1 MRSVTS
7 RKRDRQAGF
16 SLVELMIAL
25 VLGLI
30 LIIGVASVYVTN
42 QQAARTNEGLARLQE
57 SGRIAFELMSR
68 EMRQAGGNACGA
80 KLVANVLN
88 NPSNSWLTDF
98 NAGPVIGYEG
108 NAPAT
113 GIVATGTAVGDRVNG
128 TDAILIMGPN
138 PVDNATIVTHNPT
151 AASFELNVSSHGIA
165 ENDIVLVCDQQS
177 AAVVQITQAQPGVNV
192 NIVHNTGA
200 VPVGPGNCTKG
211 LGYPT
216 LCTTNGTPKTFAGGG
231 IVSKL
236 NPGFWYIGNNPR
248 GGRSLYRAGVTAPPV
263 EITDGV
269 VDMQLQYLTR
279 NGVSGNLALDWV
291 DGSTIADWSDA
302 GTDLPV
308 AVRVQLSLQSLQN
321 VGTDQQTL
329 NRVQVYSVT
338 LRNRAL

>member
-1 MRSVTS
+1 MRPATP
-7 RKRDRQAGF
+7 RTTRRQAGF

-30 LIIGVASVYVTN
+30 LIIGAASVYVTN

-80 KLVANVLN
+80 TLVANVLN
-88 NPSNSWLTDF
+88 NPSNNWYTDF
-98 NAGPVIGYEG
+98 DAGPVIGYEG

-113 GIVATGTAVGDRVNG
+113 GIVATGTAVGQRVNG
-128 TDAILIMGPN
+128 TDAIMIMGPN

-151 AASFELNVSSHGIA
+151 AASFELNISNHGIA
-165 ENDIVLVCDQQS
+165 DGDVVLVCDSQS
-177 AAVVQITQAQPGVNV
+177 AAVTQITNAQPGVNV
-192 NIVHNTGA
+192 TIVHNTGL
-200 VPVGPGNCTKG
+200 GTPGNCTKG
-211 LGYPT
+211 LGYPV

-248 GGRSLYRAGVTAPPV
+248 GGRSLYRASSTAQV

-279 NGVSGNLALDWV
+279 NATSGNLALDWV
-291 DGSTIADWSDA
+291 DGSAITNWTNA

>member
-1 MRSVTS
+1 MRPTAP
-7 RKRDRQAGF
+7 RTTRRQAGF

-30 LIIGVASVYVTN
+30 LIIGAASVYVTN

-80 KLVANVLN
+80 TLVANVLN
-88 NPSNSWLTDF
+88 NPSNNWYTDF
-98 NAGPVIGYEG
+98 DAGPVIGYEG

-113 GIVATGTAVGDRVNG
+113 GIVATGTAVGQRVNG
-128 TDAILIMGPN
+128 TDAIMIMGPN

-151 AASFELNVSSHGIA
+151 AAEFSLNTSNHGIA
-165 ENDIVLVCDQQS
+165 DGDVVLVCDSQS
-177 AAVVQITQAQPGVNV
+177 AAVTQITNAQPGVNV
-192 NIVHNTGA
+192 TIVHNTGL
-200 VPVGPGNCTKG
+200 GTPGNCTKG
-211 LGYPT
+211 LGYPV
-216 LCTTNGTPKTFAGGG
+216 LCTTNGTPKTFSGGG

-248 GGRSLYRAGVTAPPV
+248 GGRSLYRASSTAQV

-279 NGVSGNLALDWV
+279 NATSGNLALDWV
-291 DGSTIADWSDA
+291 DGSTITNWSNA
-302 GTDLPV
+302 GTELPV

>member
-1 MRSVTS
+1 MHPASNRGFHH
-7 RKRDRQAGF
+7 QAGF

-25 VLGLI
+25 VLGML
-30 LIIGVASVYVTN
+30 LVIGVVSVYVTN
-42 QQAARTNEGLARLQE
+42 QQAARTNEGLSRLQE

-88 NPSNSWLTDF
+88 NPSNNWYTDF
-98 NAGPVIGYEG
+98 DAGPVIGFEG
-108 NAPAT
+108 NVPAT
-113 GIVATGTAVGDRVNG
+113 GIVATGTAVGQRVNG
-128 TDAILIMGPN
+128 TDAILIMGPSPN
-138 PVDNATIVTHNPT
+138 DNATIVTHNPT
-151 AASFELNVSSHGIA
+151 AAEFSLSTVNHGIA
-165 ENDIVLVCDQQS
+165 VDDVVLVCDQQS
-177 AAVVQITQAQPGVNV
+177 AAITQITNASPGTN
-192 NIVHNTGA
+192 NTIVHNTGTA
-200 VPVGPGNCTKG
+200 APGNCTKG
-211 LGYPT
+211 LGYPV
-216 LCTTNGTPKTFAGGG
+216 LCTTNGTPKTFTGGG

-248 GGRSLYRAGVTAPPV
+248 GGRSLYRASSTAQV

-269 VDMQLQYLTR
+269 ADMQLQYLTR
-279 NGVSGNLALDWV
+279 NGVSGNLAVDWV
-291 DGSTIADWSDA
+291 DASTIADWTNA
-302 GTDLPV
+302 GPELPV

>member
-1 MRSVTS
+1 MRPAVPRTP
-7 RKRDRQAGF
+7 RHQAGF

-30 LIIGVASVYVTN
+30 LIIGAASVYVTN

-80 KLVANVLN
+80 TLVANVLN
-88 NPSNSWLTDF
+88 NPSNNWYTDF
-98 NAGPVIGYEG
+98 DAGPVIGYEG

-113 GIVATGTAVGDRVNG
+113 GIVATGTAVGQRVNG
-128 TDAILIMGPN
+128 TDAIMIMGPN

-151 AASFELNVSSHGIA
+151 AAEFSLNTSNHGIA
-165 ENDIVLVCDQQS
+165 DGDVVLVCDSQS
-177 AAVVQITQAQPGVNV
+177 AAVTQITNAQPGVNV
-192 NIVHNTGA
+192 TIVHNTGL
-200 VPVGPGNCTKG
+200 GTPGNCTKG
-211 LGYPT
+211 LGYPV

-248 GGRSLYRAGVTAPPV
+248 GGRSLYRASSTAQV

-279 NGVSGNLALDWV
+279 NATSGNLALDWV
-291 DGSTIADWSDA
+291 DGSTITNWSNA
-302 GTDLPV
+302 GTELPV

>member
-1 MRSVTS
+1 
-7 RKRDRQAGF
+7 
-16 SLVELMIAL
+16 
-25 VLGLI
+25 
-30 LIIGVASVYVTN
+30 
-42 QQAARTNEGLARLQE
+42 
-57 SGRIAFELMSR
+57 
-68 EMRQAGGNACGA
+68 
-80 KLVANVLN
+80 
-88 NPSNSWLTDF
+88 
-98 NAGPVIGYEG
+98 
-108 NAPAT
+108 
-113 GIVATGTAVGDRVNG
+113 VATGTAVGQRVNG
-128 TDAILIMGPN
+128 TDAIMIMGPN

-151 AASFELNVSSHGIA
+151 AASFELNISNHGIA
-165 ENDIVLVCDQQS
+165 DGDVVLVCDSQS
-177 AAVVQITQAQPGVNV
+177 AAVTQITNAQPGVNV
-192 NIVHNTGA
+192 TIVHNTGL
-200 VPVGPGNCTKG
+200 GTPGNCTKG
-211 LGYPT
+211 LGYPV

-248 GGRSLYRAGVTAPPV
+248 GGRSLYRASSTAQV

-279 NGVSGNLALDWV
+279 NATSGNLALDWV
-291 DGSTIADWSDA
+291 DGSAITNWTNA

>member
-1 MRSVTS
+1 MRRHSPRIT
-7 RKRDRQAGF
+7 RRQTGF

-80 KLVANVLN
+80 TLVANVLN
-88 NPSNSWLTDF
+88 NPSNAWYTDF
-98 NAGPVIGYEG
+98 DAGPVIGYEG

-113 GIVATGTAVGDRVNG
+113 GIVATGTAVGQRVNG

-151 AASFELNVSSHGIA
+151 AASFALSTANHGIA
-165 ENDIVLVCDQQS
+165 ENDVVLVCDSQS
-177 AAVVQITQAQPGVNV
+177 AAITQITSAQPGVNV

-200 VPVGPGNCTKG
+200 VSAGPGNCTKG
-211 LGYPT
+211 LGYPV
-216 LCTTNGTPKTFAGGG
+216 LCTTNGTPKTFTGGG

-248 GGRSLYRAGVTAPPV
+248 GGRSLYRASSTAQV

-279 NGVSGNLALDWV
+279 NGVSGNMALDWV
-291 DGSTIADWSDA
+291 DGSTIADWSNA
-302 GTDLPV
+302 GPELPV

>member
-1 MRSVTS
+1 MRLASPRIT
-7 RKRDRQAGF
+7 RRQTGF

-80 KLVANVLN
+80 TLVANVLN
-88 NPSNSWLTDF
+88 NPSNNWYTDF
-98 NAGPVIGYEG
+98 DAGPVIGFEG

-113 GIVATGTAVGDRVNG
+113 GIVATGTALGERVNG

-138 PVDNATIVTHNPT
+138 PVDNATIVTHDPT
-151 AASFELNVSSHGIA
+151 AAQFSLNTSNHGVV
-165 ENDIVLVCDQQS
+165 DGDVVLVCDSQS
-177 AAVVQITQAQPGVNV
+177 AAVTQITNAQPGVNV
-192 NIVHNTGA
+192 TIVHNTGL
-200 VPVGPGNCTKG
+200 GTPGNCTKG
-211 LGYPT
+211 LGYPV
-216 LCTTNGTPKTFAGGG
+216 LCTTNGTPKTFSGGG

-248 GGRSLYRAGVTAPPV
+248 GGRSLYRASSTAQV

-279 NGVSGNLALDWV
+279 NATSGNLALDWV
-291 DGSTIADWSDA
+291 DGSTIADWTNA
-302 GTDLPV
+302 GPELPV